1 MLAKLAWSGR
11 EKDGKEG
18 QGDNL
23 TVPGA
28 CDSHLLGLE
37 LSDCSRRVKL
47 MVS

>member
-1 MLAKLAWSGR
+1 MLAKLALSGR

-28 CDSHLLGLE
+28 CDSPFLGLG
-37 LSDCSRRVKL
+37 LPDCSRKVKL